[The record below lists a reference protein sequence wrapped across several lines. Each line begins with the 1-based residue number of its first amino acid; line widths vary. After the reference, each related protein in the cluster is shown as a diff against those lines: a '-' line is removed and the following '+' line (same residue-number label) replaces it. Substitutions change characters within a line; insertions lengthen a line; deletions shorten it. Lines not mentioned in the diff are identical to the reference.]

1 MVLYNFRIYFV
12 SAQCWFAFQDSG
24 TEMGLCHILHC
35 ALAMKDPY
43 VTVRTV
49 WRFSRP
55 FLSHGLLFR
64 SDIKPVG
71 SWERNVPKAGNAFL
85 AGFWLFFDRLSR
97 PWPLRWKGHK
107 GHFKSLQHS
116 SITSDSS
123 DQTCWMQLK
132 SWTWQMIC
140 IYSDNLRHN
149 PSISFDLCLEC
160 SWTLQSQQLLCI
172 GLLPLARASCSLTFT
187 PAQKRASLSLEIG
200 LLVAKRTDAASKTLM
215 VLDIIM
221 IWWSVYCIW
230 YHDTVC
236 LCIYIYIL

>member
-1 MVLYNFRIYFV
+1 MVLYNFIIYFV
-12 SAQCWFAFQDSG
+12 STQCWFAFQDSG

-49 WRFSRP
+49 WRCSRP

-71 SWERNVPKAGNAFL
+71 SWERNVPKVGNAFL

-116 SITSDSS
+116 SITSDIFRSN
-123 DQTCWMQLK
+123 MLNAAEMLK
-132 SWTWQMIC
+132 MADDLHI
-140 IYSDNLRHN
+140 LR
-149 PSISFDLCLEC
+149 
-160 SWTLQSQQLLCI
+160 QSQTQSI
-172 GLLPLARASCSLTFT
+172 N
-187 PAQKRASLSLEIG
+187 
-200 LLVAKRTDAASKTLM
+200 
-215 VLDIIM
+215 
-221 IWWSVYCIW
+221 
-230 YHDTVC
+230 
-236 LCIYIYIL
+236 